1 MPGAAIGRAH
11 FFSTMPISSRPAGQT
26 IRRSANGAHKL
37 NGHPARHTGSGP
49 EPHCPAPAPSEREPQ
64 KPGTVISAAGEE
76 VQIPAIEGDGV
87 AEIQNM
93 RGPVIRANIAKA
105 LEGSYLH
112 MRALFE
118 YAGLWPAAPA
128 ADAAEASLAA
138 LLLERLEL
146 ESRQA
151 QAASG
156 DADFDNG
163 TAARTNGSAQI

>member
-1 MPGAAIGRAH
+1 
-11 FFSTMPISSRPAGQT
+11 MPISSRPAGQT
-26 IRRSANGAHKL
+26 IRRSANGAHKRL
-37 NGHPARHTGSGP
+37 NGHPAHADFDP
-49 EPHCPAPAPSEREPQ
+49 APPCPAPARSASKRQ
-64 KPGTVISAAGEE
+64 KPGTVISATGEE
-76 VQIPAIEGDGV
+76 VEIPAIEGDGV
-87 AEIQNM
+87 AEIRNM

-118 YAGLWPAAPA
+118 YAGLWPAAA
-128 ADAAEASLAA
+128 TADAAEASLAA

-156 DADFDNG
+156 DANFDNG
-163 TAARTNGSAQI
+163 TAARTNGSPQI